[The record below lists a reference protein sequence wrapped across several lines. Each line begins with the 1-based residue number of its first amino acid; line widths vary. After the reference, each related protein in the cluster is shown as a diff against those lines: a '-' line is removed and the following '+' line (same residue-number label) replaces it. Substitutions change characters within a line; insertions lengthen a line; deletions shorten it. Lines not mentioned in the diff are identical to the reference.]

1 MTTEQN
7 NFDDVISMLDSMPV
21 YPVVRLPLSD
31 DSDSLPLTGDT
42 KIDNA
47 FKWIQDHDL
56 QGSFTLSP
64 SLPQFVRRMKKHLKS
79 EYITSEDLSR
89 YPVVVPDTSF
99 IPGAAIR
106 KRVADDLWNDLAM
119 PSELSIAL
127 SPRGW
132 QHFGVLA
139 ERMMFAGHEGVLHRR
154 DLNVTDGDKATTFWD
169 ESVLFMFVACSMLL
183 REVDDNFEKTR
194 KQSKSSQ
201 CLGDFIRQNSESI
214 RKQMGG
220 IRPSVC
226 EQLENLL
233 YLFVNGGSV
242 SWHSGM
248 SHQAKEA
255 FLSVTAWDLYLMCK
269 RLPSDMV
276 LYKSFARNSKH
287 TDNKDLRY
295 MQEEHHQDILDR
307 INEVRGERTGLKKYQ
322 NLITSAVLKASEE
335 FGDPEHIST
344 AEVLCDA
351 LGSGLM
357 LSETVPLE
365 AFGNMMEHLDRI
377 ADKLTPV
384 EVMSV
389 LYIAAHPTYVF
400 RTCTPQKAVE
410 VISFGLE
417 SDCAVQFVQAL
428 VKVLMDYDSVLPT
441 FGNWKTAVRDG
452 GDVFS
457 LNINMMVP
465 IMSKIPSSNERVI
478 TREHVIFRSKYN
490 PLKMTQVLG

>member
-7 NFDDVISMLDSMPV
+7 NFDDVTSMMDSMPV
-21 YPVVRLPLSD
+21 YPVVGLPLSD
-31 DSDSLPLTGDT
+31 KSNSLALTGET
-42 KIDNA
+42 RIDNA
-47 FKWIQDHDL
+47 FKWIQDNGL
-56 QGSFTLSP
+56 QGLFTLSP

-79 EYITSEDLSR
+79 GDITSEDLR
-89 YPVVVPDTSF
+89 RHPVVVPDTSF

-106 KRVADDLWNDLAM
+106 KRVSDDLWSNLAM

-139 ERMMFAGHEGVLHRR
+139 ERMMLAGHTNVLHRR
-154 DLNVTDGDKATTFWD
+154 DVSNTDDAGAFWD
-169 ESVLFMFVACSMLL
+169 ESVLFVFVACSMLL
-183 REVDDNFEKTR
+183 REVDDDLEKVR
-194 KQSKSSQ
+194 KQGENSQ
-201 CLGDFIRQNSESI
+201 CLGDFIRQNSEGI

-220 IRPSVC
+220 LRPSVC

-242 SWHSGM
+242 SWHSSM

-255 FLSVTAWDLYLMCK
+255 LLSATAWDLYLMCK
-269 RLPSDMV
+269 RLSSDTI
-276 LYKSFARNSKH
+276 LYKSFIRNSSY

-335 FGDPEHIST
+335 FGDPGHIST

-357 LSETVPLE
+357 VSETVPLE

-377 ADKLTPV
+377 VYKLTPV
-384 EVMSV
+384 EVMSL
-389 LYIAAHPTYVF
+389 LYVAAHPTYVF

-410 VISFGLE
+410 VISFGME

-428 VKVLMDYDSVLPT
+428 VRVLMDYDSVLPT

-490 PLKMTQVLG
+490 PLKMAQVLG

>member
-1 MTTEQN
+1 MVSEQN
-7 NFDDVISMLDSMPV
+7 NLDDVINMLDSMPV

-31 DSDSLPLTGDT
+31 ASDPLTSTGDS

-47 FKWIQDHDL
+47 FNWVQDNGL

-64 SLPQFVRRMKKHLKS
+64 SLPQFVRRMKKRLKS
-79 EYITSEDLSR
+79 CDITSEDLSR

-106 KRVADDLWNDLAM
+106 KRVTDDLWNNLEM

-139 ERMMFAGHEGVLHRR
+139 ERMMLAGHEGVLHRR
-154 DLNVTDGDKATTFWD
+154 DLNVTDGATTFWD
-169 ESVLFMFVACSMLL
+169 ESVLFVFVACSMLL
-183 REVDDNFEKTR
+183 REVDDNLEKIR
-194 KQSKSSQ
+194 KQGENIQ
-201 CLGDFIRQNSESI
+201 RLGDFIQQNSESI

-220 IRPSVC
+220 LRPSVC

-233 YLFVNGGSV
+233 YLFVNGGTV
-242 SWHSGM
+242 SWHSSM

-255 FLSVTAWDLYLMCK
+255 LLSVTTWNLYLMCK
-269 RLPSDMV
+269 RLSSDTI
-276 LYKSFARNSKH
+276 LYKSFTRNSNH
-287 TDNKDLRY
+287 TDNKDLEY
-295 MQEEHHQDILDR
+295 MKEEHHQDILDR
-307 INEVRGERTGLKKYQ
+307 VAEVRGEKTDLKRYQ
-322 NLITSAVLKASEE
+322 NLITSAVLKASEA

-351 LGSGLM
+351 LGCGLL

-365 AFGNMMEHLDRI
+365 AFGSMMEHLERI

-384 EVMSV
+384 KVMSV

-465 IMSKIPSSNERVI
+465 IMSKITISNERVI

-490 PLKMTQVLG
+490 PLKMTQILG

>member
-1 MTTEQN
+1 MVSEQN
-7 NFDDVISMLDSMPV
+7 NFDEVISILDSMPV

-31 DSDSLPLTGDT
+31 ASDPLTSTGDT

-47 FKWIQDHDL
+47 FKWIQDNGM
-56 QGSFTLSP
+56 QGLFTLSP
-64 SLPQFVRRMKKHLKS
+64 SLPQFVRRMKKYLKS
-79 EYITSEDLSR
+79 GDITPEDLNRHS
-89 YPVVVPDTSF
+89 VVVPDTSF

-106 KRVADDLWNDLAM
+106 KRVADDLWNNLAM

-139 ERMMFAGHEGVLHRR
+139 ERMMLAGHEGVLHRR
-154 DLNVTDGDKATTFWD
+154 DMSNTDGAGALWD
-169 ESVLFMFVACSMLL
+169 ESVLFVFVACSMLL
-183 REVDDNFEKTR
+183 CEVDDDLEKVR
-194 KQSKSSQ
+194 KHGENSQ
-201 CLGDFIRQNSESI
+201 CLGDFIRQNSEKI

-220 IRPSVC
+220 LRPSAC

-242 SWHSGM
+242 SWHSSM
-248 SHQAKEA
+248 SHQAKQTL
-255 FLSVTAWDLYLMCK
+255 LSATAWDLYLMCK
-269 RLPSDMV
+269 RLSSDMI
-276 LYKSFARNSKH
+276 LYKSFIRNSSY

-307 INEVRGERTGLKKYQ
+307 INEVRGEKTGLKKYQ

-335 FGDPEHIST
+335 FGDPGHIST

-351 LGSGLM
+351 LGNGLM

-389 LYIAAHPTYVF
+389 LYMTAHPTYVF

-410 VISFGLE
+410 VIGFGLE

-428 VKVLMDYDSVLPT
+428 VRVLMDYDSVLPT
-441 FGNWKTAVRDG
+441 FGNWKTAVKDG

>member
-21 YPVVRLPLSD
+21 YPVVGLPLSD
-31 DSDSLPLTGDT
+31 KSNSLALTGET
-42 KIDNA
+42 RIDNA
-47 FKWIQDHDL
+47 FKWIQDNDL

-64 SLPQFVRRMKKHLKS
+64 SLPQFVRRMKKRFKS
-79 EYITSEDLSR
+79 GDITSEDLSKH
-89 YPVVVPDTSF
+89 PVVVPDTSF

-106 KRVADDLWNDLAM
+106 KRVSDDLWNNLAM

-139 ERMMFAGHEGVLHRR
+139 ERMMIAGHKDVLHRR
-154 DLNVTDGDKATTFWD
+154 DMNVTDGATTFWD
-169 ESVLFMFVACSMLL
+169 ESVLFVFVACSMLL
-183 REVDDNFEKTR
+183 REVDDDLEKVR
-194 KQSKSSQ
+194 KQGENSQ
-201 CLGDFIRQNSESI
+201 CLGGFIRQNSEGI

-220 IRPSVC
+220 LRPSVC

-255 FLSVTAWDLYLMCK
+255 FLSVTAWDLCLMCK
-269 RLPSDMV
+269 RLSSDTI
-276 LYKSFARNSKH
+276 LYKSFTRNSSH
-287 TDNKDLRY
+287 ADDKDLRY

-307 INEVRGERTGLKKYQ
+307 VAEVRGEKNGLKRYQ

-335 FGDPEHIST
+335 FGDPGHIST

-365 AFGNMMEHLDRI
+365 AFGSMMEHLDRI

-384 EVMSV
+384 EVMSL
-389 LYIAAHPTYVF
+389 LYVAAHPTYVF

-428 VKVLMDYDSVLPT
+428 VKVLMDYDSVLPA

-490 PLKMTQVLG
+490 PLKMTQILG

>member
-1 MTTEQN
+1 MTEEQS
-7 NFDDVISMLDSMPV
+7 NFDDVISMLDSMSV

-31 DSDSLPLTGDT
+31 ASDSLPLAGDT
-42 KIDNA
+42 KVDNA
-47 FKWIQDHDL
+47 FKWIQDNSL

-79 EYITSEDLSR
+79 EDITSEDLSR

-106 KRVADDLWNDLAM
+106 KRVTDDLWNNLAM

-139 ERMMFAGHEGVLHRR
+139 ERMMIAGHEDVLHRR
-154 DLNVTDGDKATTFWD
+154 DLKTTDRATTFWD
-169 ESVLFMFVACSMLL
+169 ESVLFVFVACSMLL
-183 REVDDNFEKTR
+183 REVDDDLEKVR
-194 KQSKSSQ
+194 KHGENSQ
-201 CLGDFIRQNSESI
+201 CLGDFIRQNSEGI

-220 IRPSVC
+220 LRSSIC

-269 RLPSDMV
+269 RLSSDTI
-276 LYKSFARNSKH
+276 LYKSFTRNSSH
-287 TDNKDLRY
+287 TDNKDLEY
-295 MQEEHHQDILDR
+295 MKEEHHQDILDR
-307 INEVRGERTGLKKYQ
+307 VAEVRGEKTDLKRYQ
-322 NLITSAVLKASEE
+322 NLITNAVLKASEA

-351 LGSGLM
+351 LGCGLL

-365 AFGNMMEHLDRI
+365 AFGSMMENLDRI
-377 ADKLTPV
+377 ADKLTSV

-389 LYIAAHPTYVF
+389 LYVAAHPTYVF

-410 VISFGLE
+410 VIGFGLE

-452 GDVFS
+452 GDIFS

-465 IMSKIPSSNERVI
+465 IMSKIPNSNERVI

-490 PLKMTQVLG
+490 PLKMAQMLG

>member
-1 MTTEQN
+1 MTDDQS
-7 NFDDVISMLDSMPV
+7 NFDNVISMLDSMPV

-31 DSDSLPLTGDT
+31 ESNSLTLIEDT

-47 FKWIQDHDL
+47 FKWIQDNSL

-64 SLPQFVRRMKKHLKS
+64 SLPQFVRRMKKRLKS
-79 EYITSEDLSR
+79 GDIISEDLCR
-89 YPVVVPDTSF
+89 HPVVVPDTSF

-106 KRVADDLWNDLAM
+106 KRVSDDLWNNLVM

-139 ERMMFAGHEGVLHRR
+139 ERMMSAGHTDVLHRR
-154 DLNVTDGDKATTFWD
+154 DTSNTGDAGTFWD
-169 ESVLFMFVACSMLL
+169 ESVLFVFVACSMLL
-183 REVDDNFEKTR
+183 REVDDDLEKVR
-194 KQSKSSQ
+194 KQGENSQ
-201 CLGDFIRQNSESI
+201 RLGDFIRQNSESI

-220 IRPSVC
+220 LRPSVC

-465 IMSKIPSSNERVI
+465 IMSKIPGNNERVI

-490 PLKMTQVLG
+490 PLKMAQVLG

>member
-7 NFDDVISMLDSMPV
+7 NFDDVISTLDSMPV

-31 DSDSLPLTGDT
+31 DSDSLKSTGDS

-47 FKWIQDHDL
+47 FKWIQDNGL

-64 SLPQFVRRMKKHLKS
+64 SLPQFVRRIKKRLKS
-79 EYITSEDLSR
+79 GDITPEDLNKHS
-89 YPVVVPDTSF
+89 VVVPDTSF

-106 KRVADDLWNDLAM
+106 KRVSDDLWNNLAM

-139 ERMMFAGHEGVLHRR
+139 ERMMFAGHTDVLHRR
-154 DLNVTDGDKATTFWD
+154 DTSNTGDAGTFWD
-169 ESVLFMFVACSMLL
+169 ESVLFVFVACSMLL
-183 REVDDNFEKTR
+183 REVDDDLEKVR
-194 KQSKSSQ
+194 KQGENSQ

-220 IRPSVC
+220 LRPSVC

-255 FLSVTAWDLYLMCK
+255 ILSANAWDLYLMCK
-269 RLPSDMV
+269 RLFSDMI
-276 LYKSFARNSKH
+276 LYKSFIRNSSY
-287 TDNKDLRY
+287 TDDKDLRY

-307 INEVRGERTGLKKYQ
+307 INEVRGEKAGLKKYQ

-335 FGDPEHIST
+335 FGDPGHIST

-357 LSETVPLE
+357 VSETVPLE
-365 AFGNMMEHLDRI
+365 AFGSMMEHLDRI

-389 LYIAAHPTYVF
+389 LYMTAHPTYVF
-400 RTCTPQKAVE
+400 RTCTPQKGVE

-428 VKVLMDYDSVLPT
+428 VRVLMDYDSVLPT

>member
-1 MTTEQN
+1 MTDDQS
-7 NFDDVISMLDSMPV
+7 NFDNVISMLDSMPV

-31 DSDSLPLTGDT
+31 ESNSLTLIEDT

-47 FKWIQDHDL
+47 FKWIQDNGL

-64 SLPQFVRRMKKHLKS
+64 SLPQFVRRMKKRLKS
-79 EYITSEDLSR
+79 GDIISEDLCR
-89 YPVVVPDTSF
+89 HPVVVPDTSF

-106 KRVADDLWNDLAM
+106 KRVSDDLWNNLVM

-139 ERMMFAGHEGVLHRR
+139 ERMMSAGHTDVLHRR
-154 DLNVTDGDKATTFWD
+154 DTSNTGDAGTFWD
-169 ESVLFMFVACSMLL
+169 ESVLFVFVACSMLL
-183 REVDDNFEKTR
+183 REVDDDLEKVR
-194 KQSKSSQ
+194 KQGENSQ
-201 CLGDFIRQNSESI
+201 RLGDFIRQNSESI

-220 IRPSVC
+220 LRPSVC

>member
-21 YPVVRLPLSD
+21 YPVIRLPLSD
-31 DSDSLPLTGDT
+31 DSDSLTPTGDT

-47 FKWIQDHDL
+47 FKWIQDNDL

-64 SLPQFVRRMKKHLKS
+64 SLPQFVRKTKKHLKS
-79 EYITSEDLSR
+79 GDVTSEDLSKHS
-89 YPVVVPDTSF
+89 VVVPDTSF

-106 KRVADDLWNDLAM
+106 KRVSDDLWNDLAM

-139 ERMMFAGHEGVLHRR
+139 ERMMLAGREGVLHRR
-154 DLNVTDGDKATTFWD
+154 DLNVKDGATTFWD
-169 ESVLFMFVACSMLL
+169 ASVLFMFVACSMFL
-183 REVDDNFEKTR
+183 REVDDNFEKVR
-194 KQSKSSQ
+194 KQ
-201 CLGDFIRQNSESI
+201 I
-214 RKQMGG
+214 GG
-220 IRPSVC
+220 LRPSVC

-242 SWHSGM
+242 SWHSSM
-248 SHQAKEA
+248 FHQAKEA
-255 FLSVTAWDLYLMCK
+255 LLSANAWDLYLMCK
-269 RLPSDMV
+269 RLSSDMI
-276 LYKSFARNSKH
+276 LYKSFIRNSNH
-287 TDNKDLRY
+287 TDDKDLRY

-322 NLITSAVLKASEE
+322 NLITSALLKASEE
-335 FGDPEHIST
+335 FGDPGHIST

-357 LSETVPLE
+357 VSETVPLE
-365 AFGNMMEHLDRI
+365 AFGSMMEHLDRI
-377 ADKLTPV
+377 SDKLTPV

-428 VKVLMDYDSVLPT
+428 VRVLMDYDSVLPT

-490 PLKMTQVLG
+490 PLKMTQMLG

>member
-7 NFDDVISMLDSMPV
+7 NFDDVISMLDSMSV

-31 DSDSLPLTGDT
+31 DSDSFISTGDT
-42 KIDNA
+42 KVDNA
-47 FKWIQDHDL
+47 FKWIQDNSL

-79 EYITSEDLSR
+79 EDITSEDLSR

-106 KRVADDLWNDLAM
+106 KRVTDDLWNNLAM

-139 ERMMFAGHEGVLHRR
+139 ERMMLAGHKGVLHRR
-154 DLNVTDGDKATTFWD
+154 DLNVKDGATTFWD
-169 ESVLFMFVACSMLL
+169 ESVLFVFVACSMLL
-183 REVDDNFEKTR
+183 REVDDNLEKVR
-194 KQSKSSQ
+194 KQGENSQ
-201 CLGDFIRQNSESI
+201 RLGDFIRQNSESI

-335 FGDPEHIST
+335 FGDHEHIST

-357 LSETVPLE
+357 ISETVPLE
-365 AFGNMMEHLDRI
+365 AFGNMMKHLDRI

>member
-7 NFDDVISMLDSMPV
+7 NFDDVISMLDSMSV

-31 DSDSLPLTGDT
+31 DSDSFISTGDT
-42 KIDNA
+42 KVDNA
-47 FKWIQDHDL
+47 FKWIQDNSL

-139 ERMMFAGHEGVLHRR
+139 ERMMLAGHKGVLHRR
-154 DLNVTDGDKATTFWD
+154 DLNVKDGATTFWD
-169 ESVLFMFVACSMLL
+169 ESVLFVFVACSMLL
-183 REVDDNFEKTR
+183 REVDDNLEKVR
-194 KQSKSSQ
+194 KQGENSQ
-201 CLGDFIRQNSESI
+201 RLGDFIRQNSESI

-365 AFGNMMEHLDRI
+365 AFGRMMEHLDRI

>member
-1 MTTEQN
+1 MTDDQS
-7 NFDDVISMLDSMPV
+7 NFDDVINMLNSMPV
-21 YPVVRLPLSD
+21 YPVVKLPLSI
-31 DSDSLPLTGDT
+31 DSGSLSPAGDT
-42 KIDNA
+42 RVDNA
-47 FKWIQDHDL
+47 FKWVQDNGL
-56 QGSFTLSP
+56 QGSFALSP
-64 SLPQFVRRMKKHLKS
+64 SLPQFVRRVKKHLKS
-79 EYITSEDLSR
+79 GDITPEDLSR
-89 YPVVVPDTSF
+89 HSVVVPDTSF

-106 KRVADDLWNDLAM
+106 KRVSDDLWNNLAM

-132 QHFGVLA
+132 QHLGVLV
-139 ERMMFAGHEGVLHRR
+139 EKMMLAGHEDVLHRR
-154 DLNVTDGDKATTFWD
+154 DMNVTDGANTFWD

-183 REVDDNFEKTR
+183 REVDNDLEKVR
-194 KQSKSSQ
+194 KQGENSQ

-214 RKQMGG
+214 RKQIGSL
-220 IRPSVC
+220 RPSVC
-226 EQLENLL
+226 QQLENLL

-242 SWHSGM
+242 SWHSNM

-255 FLSVTAWDLYLMCK
+255 LLSINAWDLYLMCK
-269 RLPSDMV
+269 RLSSDTI
-276 LYKSFARNSKH
+276 LYKSFTRNNNNH

-307 INEVRGERTGLKKYQ
+307 ITEIRGEKADLKRYQ
-322 NLITSAVLKASEE
+322 NLITSTVLKASEA

-351 LGSGLM
+351 LGCGLL

-365 AFGNMMEHLDRI
+365 AFGSMMKNLDKI

-389 LYIAAHPTYVF
+389 LYITAHPTYVF

-428 VKVLMDYDSVLPT
+428 VRVLMDYDSVLPT

-452 GDVFS
+452 GDIFS

-465 IMSKIPSSNERVI
+465 IMSKIPSNNERVI

-490 PLKMTQVLG
+490 PLKMAQVLG

>member
-1 MTTEQN
+1 MVSEQN
-7 NFDDVISMLDSMPV
+7 NFDEVISILDSMPV

-31 DSDSLPLTGDT
+31 ASDPLTSTGDT

-47 FKWIQDHDL
+47 FKWIQDNGM
-56 QGSFTLSP
+56 QGLFTLSP
-64 SLPQFVRRMKKHLKS
+64 SLPQFVRRMKKCLKS
-79 EYITSEDLSR
+79 GDITSEDLSR

-106 KRVADDLWNDLAM
+106 KRVSDDLWNNLAM

-132 QHFGVLA
+132 QHFGVIA
-139 ERMMFAGHEGVLHRR
+139 ERMMLTGHTNVLHRR
-154 DLNVTDGDKATTFWD
+154 DVSNTDDAGAFWD
-169 ESVLFMFVACSMLL
+169 ESVLFVFVACSMLL
-183 REVDDNFEKTR
+183 REVDDDLEKVR
-194 KQSKSSQ
+194 KQGENSQ
-201 CLGDFIRQNSESI
+201 CLGDFIRQNSERI

-220 IRPSVC
+220 LRPSVC

-242 SWHSGM
+242 SWHSSM

-255 FLSVTAWDLYLMCK
+255 LLSTTAWDLYLMCK
-269 RLPSDMV
+269 RLSSDMI
-276 LYKSFARNSKH
+276 LYKSFIRNSSY

-322 NLITSAVLKASEE
+322 NLITNAVLKASGE
-335 FGDPEHIST
+335 FGDLGHIST

-365 AFGNMMEHLDRI
+365 AFGSMMEHLDRI

-428 VKVLMDYDSVLPT
+428 VRVLMDYDSVLPT

-490 PLKMTQVLG
+490 PLKMAQVFG

>member
-7 NFDDVISMLDSMPV
+7 NFDDVISVLDSMPV

-31 DSDSLPLTGDT
+31 ESNSLTLIEDT

-47 FKWIQDHDL
+47 FKWIQDNGL

-64 SLPQFVRRMKKHLKS
+64 SLPQFVRRMKKRLKS
-79 EYITSEDLSR
+79 GDITSEDLCR
-89 YPVVVPDTSF
+89 HPVIVPDTSF
-99 IPGAAIR
+99 IPGAAIC
-106 KRVADDLWNDLAM
+106 KRVSDDLWSNLAM

-139 ERMMFAGHEGVLHRR
+139 ERMMFAGHTDVLHRR
-154 DLNVTDGDKATTFWD
+154 DASNTDGAGTFWD
-169 ESVLFMFVACSMLL
+169 ESVLFVFVACSMLL
-183 REVDDNFEKTR
+183 REVDDDLEKVR
-194 KQSKSSQ
+194 KQGENSQ
-201 CLGDFIRQNSESI
+201 CLGDFIRQNYEKI

-220 IRPSVC
+220 LRPSVC

-242 SWHSGM
+242 SWHSSM
-248 SHQAKEA
+248 SHQEKEA
-255 FLSVTAWDLYLMCK
+255 LLSATAWDLYLMCK
-269 RLPSDMV
+269 RLSSDMI
-276 LYKSFARNSKH
+276 LYKSFIRNSNH
-287 TDNKDLRY
+287 TDDKDLRY

-322 NLITSAVLKASEE
+322 NLITSAVLQASEE
-335 FGDPEHIST
+335 FGDPGHIST

-490 PLKMTQVLG
+490 PLKMSQVFG

>member
-1 MTTEQN
+1 
-7 NFDDVISMLDSMPV
+7 
-21 YPVVRLPLSD
+21 
-31 DSDSLPLTGDT
+31 
-42 KIDNA
+42 
-47 FKWIQDHDL
+47 
-56 QGSFTLSP
+56 
-64 SLPQFVRRMKKHLKS
+64 
-79 EYITSEDLSR
+79 
-89 YPVVVPDTSF
+89 
-99 IPGAAIR
+99 
-106 KRVADDLWNDLAM
+106 
-119 PSELSIAL
+119 
-127 SPRGW
+127 
-132 QHFGVLA
+132 
-139 ERMMFAGHEGVLHRR
+139 
-154 DLNVTDGDKATTFWD
+154 
-169 ESVLFMFVACSMLL
+169 
-183 REVDDNFEKTR
+183 
-194 KQSKSSQ
+194 
-201 CLGDFIRQNSESI
+201 
-214 RKQMGG
+214 
-220 IRPSVC
+220 
-226 EQLENLL
+226 
-233 YLFVNGGSV
+233 
-242 SWHSGM
+242 
-248 SHQAKEA
+248 
-255 FLSVTAWDLYLMCK
+255 MCK
-269 RLPSDMV
+269 RLSSDMI
-276 LYKSFARNSKH
+276 LYKSFTRNSNH
-287 TDNKDLRY
+287 TDSKDLRY

-335 FGDPEHIST
+335 FGDPGHIST

-357 LSETVPLE
+357 VSETVPLE
-365 AFGNMMEHLDRI
+365 AFGSMMEHLDRI

-389 LYIAAHPTYVF
+389 LYMTAHPTYVF

>member
-7 NFDDVISMLDSMPV
+7 NFDDVISMLDSMSV

-31 DSDSLPLTGDT
+31 DSDSFISTGDT
-42 KIDNA
+42 KVDNA
-47 FKWIQDHDL
+47 FKWIQDNSL

-139 ERMMFAGHEGVLHRR
+139 ERMMLAGHKGVLHRR
-154 DLNVTDGDKATTFWD
+154 DLNVKDGATTFWD
-169 ESVLFMFVACSMLL
+169 ESVLFVFVACSMLL
-183 REVDDNFEKTR
+183 REVDDNLEKVR
-194 KQSKSSQ
+194 KQGENSQ
-201 CLGDFIRQNSESI
+201 RLGDFIRQNSESI

-322 NLITSAVLKASEE
+322 NLITSAVLKASGE
-335 FGDPEHIST
+335 FGDPGHIST

-365 AFGNMMEHLDRI
+365 AFGRMMEHLDRI

-465 IMSKIPSSNERVI
+465 IMSKIPNSNERVI

>member
-7 NFDDVISMLDSMPV
+7 NFDDVISTLDSMPV

-31 DSDSLPLTGDT
+31 DSDSLKSTGDS

-47 FKWIQDHDL
+47 FKWIQDNGL

-64 SLPQFVRRMKKHLKS
+64 SLPQFVRRIKKRLKS
-79 EYITSEDLSR
+79 GDITPEDLNKHS
-89 YPVVVPDTSF
+89 VVVPDTSF

-106 KRVADDLWNDLAM
+106 KRVSDDLWNNLAM

-139 ERMMFAGHEGVLHRR
+139 ERMMFAGHTDVLHRR
-154 DLNVTDGDKATTFWD
+154 DTSNTGDAGTFWD
-169 ESVLFMFVACSMLL
+169 ESVLFVFVACSMLL
-183 REVDDNFEKTR
+183 REVDDDLEKVM
-194 KQSKSSQ
+194 KQGDNSQ
-201 CLGDFIRQNSESI
+201 CLGDFIRQNSEKI
-214 RKQMGG
+214 RKQMGSL
-220 IRPSVC
+220 RPSVC

-242 SWHSGM
+242 SWHSSM

-255 FLSVTAWDLYLMCK
+255 LLSATAWDLYLMCK
-269 RLPSDMV
+269 RLSSDMV
-276 LYKSFARNSKH
+276 LYKSFIRNSGH
-287 TDNKDLRY
+287 SNSKDLKY
-295 MQEEHHQDILDR
+295 MQEEHHQDIPDR

-322 NLITSAVLKASEE
+322 NLITSAVLKAFEE
-335 FGDPEHIST
+335 FGDPGHIST

-384 EVMSV
+384 EVMSL
-389 LYIAAHPTYVF
+389 LYVAAHPTYVF

>member
-1 MTTEQN
+1 MVSEQN
-7 NFDDVISMLDSMPV
+7 NFDEVISILDSMPV

-31 DSDSLPLTGDT
+31 ASDPLTSTGDT

-47 FKWIQDHDL
+47 FKWIQDNGM
-56 QGSFTLSP
+56 QGLFTLSP

-79 EYITSEDLSR
+79 GDITPEDLNRHS
-89 YPVVVPDTSF
+89 VVVPDTSF

-106 KRVADDLWNDLAM
+106 KRVADDLWNNLAM

-139 ERMMFAGHEGVLHRR
+139 ERMMLAGHEGVLHRR
-154 DLNVTDGDKATTFWD
+154 DMSNTDGAGALWD
-169 ESVLFMFVACSMLL
+169 ESVLFVFVACSMLL
-183 REVDDNFEKTR
+183 CEVDDDLEKVR
-194 KQSKSSQ
+194 KHGENSQ
-201 CLGDFIRQNSESI
+201 CLGDFIRQNSEKI

-220 IRPSVC
+220 LRPSAC

-242 SWHSGM
+242 SWHSSM
-248 SHQAKEA
+248 SHQAKQTL
-255 FLSVTAWDLYLMCK
+255 LSATAWDLYLMCK
-269 RLPSDMV
+269 RLSSDMI
-276 LYKSFARNSKH
+276 LYKSFIRNSSY

-307 INEVRGERTGLKKYQ
+307 INEVRGEKTGLKKYQ

-335 FGDPEHIST
+335 FGDPGHIST

-351 LGSGLM
+351 LGNGLM

-389 LYIAAHPTYVF
+389 LYMTAHPTYVF

-410 VISFGLE
+410 VIGFGLE

-428 VKVLMDYDSVLPT
+428 VRVLMDYDSVLPT
-441 FGNWKTAVRDG
+441 FGNWKTAVKDG

>member
-1 MTTEQN
+1 MTDDQS
-7 NFDDVISMLDSMPV
+7 NFDNVISMLDSMPV
-21 YPVVRLPLSD
+21 YPVVRLPLFN
-31 DSDSLPLTGDT
+31 DSGSLALTGDT

-47 FKWIQDHDL
+47 FKWIQDSNL
-56 QGSFTLSP
+56 QGLFTLSP
-64 SLPQFVRRMKKHLKS
+64 SLPQFVRRMKKRLKTGDV
-79 EYITSEDLSR
+79 TSEDLSR
-89 YPVVVPDTSF
+89 YSMVVPDTSF

-106 KRVADDLWNDLAM
+106 KRVSDDLWNNLAM

-139 ERMMFAGHEGVLHRR
+139 ERMMIAGHTDVLHRR
-154 DLNVTDGDKATTFWD
+154 DASNTDGAGTFWD
-169 ESVLFMFVACSMLL
+169 ESVLFVFVACSMLL
-183 REVDDNFEKTR
+183 REVDDDLEKVR
-194 KQSKSSQ
+194 KQGENSQ
-201 CLGDFIRQNSESI
+201 CLGGFIRQNSEGI

-220 IRPSVC
+220 LRPSVC

-242 SWHSGM
+242 SWHSSM

-255 FLSVTAWDLYLMCK
+255 LLSATAWDLYLMCK
-269 RLPSDMV
+269 RLSSDTI
-276 LYKSFARNSKH
+276 LYKSFIRNSSY

-307 INEVRGERTGLKKYQ
+307 INEVRGERSGLKKYQ

-335 FGDPEHIST
+335 FGDPGHIST

-357 LSETVPLE
+357 VSETVPLE
-365 AFGNMMEHLDRI
+365 AFGSMMEHLDRI

-384 EVMSV
+384 EVMSL
-389 LYIAAHPTYVF
+389 LYVAAHPTYVF

-417 SDCAVQFVQAL
+417 SDCAVKFVQAL

-465 IMSKIPSSNERVI
+465 IMSKIPSNNERVI

-490 PLKMTQVLG
+490 PLKMAQILG

>member
-1 MTTEQN
+1 MTEEQS
-7 NFDDVISMLDSMPV
+7 NFDDVISMLDSMSV

-31 DSDSLPLTGDT
+31 DSGFPALTGDT
-42 KIDNA
+42 RIDNA
-47 FKWIQDHDL
+47 FKWIQDNDL
-56 QGSFTLSP
+56 QGLFTLSP

-79 EYITSEDLSR
+79 GDITSEDLR
-89 YPVVVPDTSF
+89 RHPVVVPDTSF

-106 KRVADDLWNDLAM
+106 KRVSDDLWSNLAM

-139 ERMMFAGHEGVLHRR
+139 ERMMLAGHTNILHRR
-154 DLNVTDGDKATTFWD
+154 DISITDDMTTFWD
-169 ESVLFMFVACSMLL
+169 ESVLFVFVACSMLL
-183 REVDDNFEKTR
+183 REVDDDLEKVR
-194 KQSKSSQ
+194 KQGENSQ

-220 IRPSVC
+220 LRPSVC

-255 FLSVTAWDLYLMCK
+255 LLSANAWDLYLMCK
-269 RLPSDMV
+269 RLSSDMI
-276 LYKSFARNSKH
+276 LYKSFIRNSNH
-287 TDNKDLRY
+287 TDDKDLRY

-322 NLITSAVLKASEE
+322 NLITSAVLKASGE
-335 FGDPEHIST
+335 FGDPGHIST

-365 AFGNMMEHLDRI
+365 AFGRMMEHLDRI

-428 VKVLMDYDSVLPT
+428 VRVLMDYDSVLPT

>member
-21 YPVVRLPLSD
+21 YPVIRLPLSD
-31 DSDSLPLTGDT
+31 DSDSLTPTGDT

-47 FKWIQDHDL
+47 FKWIQDNDL

-64 SLPQFVRRMKKHLKS
+64 SLPQFVRKTKKHLKS
-79 EYITSEDLSR
+79 GDVTSEDLSKHS
-89 YPVVVPDTSF
+89 VVVPDTSF

-106 KRVADDLWNDLAM
+106 KRVSDDLWNDLAM

-139 ERMMFAGHEGVLHRR
+139 ERMMLAGHKGILHRR
-154 DLNVTDGDKATTFWD
+154 DLNVTDGATTFWD
-169 ESVLFMFVACSMLL
+169 ESVLFVFVACSMML
-183 REVDDNFEKTR
+183 REVDDNFEKVR
-194 KQSKSSQ
+194 KQDESSQ
-201 CLGDFIRQNSESI
+201 CLGDFISQNSESI
-214 RKQMGG
+214 MKQMGG
-220 IRPSVC
+220 LRPSVC

-248 SHQAKEA
+248 SRQAKEV

-269 RLPSDMV
+269 RLSSDMV
-276 LYKSFARNSKH
+276 LYKSFTRNSNH

-307 INEVRGERTGLKKYQ
+307 VTEIRGEKNGLKRYQ
-322 NLITSAVLKASEE
+322 NLITSAVLKASEV
-335 FGDPEHIST
+335 FGDPEYIST

-351 LGSGLM
+351 LGCGLL

-365 AFGNMMEHLDRI
+365 AFGSMMEHLDRI

-389 LYIAAHPTYVF
+389 LYVAAHPTYVF

-417 SDCAVQFVQAL
+417 YDCAVQFMQAL
-428 VKVLMDYDSVLPT
+428 VRVLMDYDSVLPT

-452 GDVFS
+452 GDIFS

-465 IMSKIPSSNERVI
+465 IMSKIPNSNERVI

-490 PLKMTQVLG
+490 PLKMTQMLG

>member
-1 MTTEQN
+1 MVSEQN
-7 NFDDVISMLDSMPV
+7 NFDEVISILDSMPV

-31 DSDSLPLTGDT
+31 ASDPLTSTGDT

-47 FKWIQDHDL
+47 FKWIQDNGM
-56 QGSFTLSP
+56 QGLFTLSP

-79 EYITSEDLSR
+79 GDITPEDLNRHS
-89 YPVVVPDTSF
+89 VVVPDTSF

-106 KRVADDLWNDLAM
+106 KRVADDLWNNLAM

-139 ERMMFAGHEGVLHRR
+139 ERMMLAGHEGVLHRR
-154 DLNVTDGDKATTFWD
+154 DMSNTDGAGALWD
-169 ESVLFMFVACSMLL
+169 ESVLFVFVACSMLL
-183 REVDDNFEKTR
+183 CEVDDDLEKVR
-194 KQSKSSQ
+194 KHGENSQ
-201 CLGDFIRQNSESI
+201 CLGDFIRQNSEKI

-220 IRPSVC
+220 LRPSAC

-242 SWHSGM
+242 SWHSSM
-248 SHQAKEA
+248 SHQAKQTL
-255 FLSVTAWDLYLMCK
+255 LSATAWDLYLMCK
-269 RLPSDMV
+269 RLSSDMI
-276 LYKSFARNSKH
+276 LYKSFIRNSSY

-295 MQEEHHQDILDR
+295 MQGEHHQDILDR
-307 INEVRGERTGLKKYQ
+307 INEVRGEKTGLKKYQ

-335 FGDPEHIST
+335 FGDPGHIST

-351 LGSGLM
+351 LGNGLM

-365 AFGNMMEHLDRI
+365 AFGNMMEHMDRI

>member
-1 MTTEQN
+1 MTEEQS
-7 NFDDVISMLDSMPV
+7 NFDDVISMLDSMSV

-31 DSDSLPLTGDT
+31 ASDSLPLAGDT
-42 KIDNA
+42 KVDNA
-47 FKWIQDHDL
+47 FKWIQDNSL

-64 SLPQFVRRMKKHLKS
+64 SLPQFVRRMKKRLKTGD
-79 EYITSEDLSR
+79 ITSEGLSR
-89 YPVVVPDTSF
+89 HSVVVPDTSF

-139 ERMMFAGHEGVLHRR
+139 DRMMLAGHEDVLHRR
-154 DLNVTDGDKATTFWD
+154 DLNIKDRATTFWD
-169 ESVLFMFVACSMLL
+169 ESVLFVFVACSMLL
-183 REVDDNFEKTR
+183 REVDDNLEKVR
-194 KQSKSSQ
+194 KQGENSQ
-201 CLGDFIRQNSESI
+201 RLGDFIRQNSESI

-220 IRPSVC
+220 LRPSVC

-242 SWHSGM
+242 SWHSSM

-255 FLSVTAWDLYLMCK
+255 LLSATAWDLYLMCK
-269 RLPSDMV
+269 RLSSDTI
-276 LYKSFARNSKH
+276 LYKSFTRNSSH
-287 TDNKDLRY
+287 TDNKDLEY
-295 MQEEHHQDILDR
+295 MKEEHHQDILDR
-307 INEVRGERTGLKKYQ
+307 VAEVRGEKNGLKRYQ
-322 NLITSAVLKASEE
+322 NLITSAILKASEA

-351 LGSGLM
+351 LGCGLL

-365 AFGNMMEHLDRI
+365 AFGSMMEHLDRI

-389 LYIAAHPTYVF
+389 LYVAAHPTYVF

-428 VKVLMDYDSVLPT
+428 VRVLMDYDSVLPT

-452 GDVFS
+452 GNVFS

-465 IMSKIPSSNERVI
+465 IMSKITSSNERVI

-490 PLKMTQVLG
+490 PLKMTQILG

>member
-1 MTTEQN
+1 MVSEQN
-7 NFDDVISMLDSMPV
+7 NFDEVISILDSMPV

-31 DSDSLPLTGDT
+31 ASDPLTSTGDT

-47 FKWIQDHDL
+47 FKWIQDNGM
-56 QGSFTLSP
+56 QGLFTLSP

-79 EYITSEDLSR
+79 GDITPEDLNRHS
-89 YPVVVPDTSF
+89 VVVPDTSF

-106 KRVADDLWNDLAM
+106 KRVADDLWNNLAM

-139 ERMMFAGHEGVLHRR
+139 ERMMLAGHEGVLHRR
-154 DLNVTDGDKATTFWD
+154 DMSNTDGAGALWD
-169 ESVLFMFVACSMLL
+169 ESVLFVFVACSMLL
-183 REVDDNFEKTR
+183 CEVDDDLEKVR
-194 KQSKSSQ
+194 KHGENSQ
-201 CLGDFIRQNSESI
+201 CLGDFIRQNSEKI

-220 IRPSVC
+220 LRPSAC

-242 SWHSGM
+242 SWHSSM
-248 SHQAKEA
+248 SHQAKQTL
-255 FLSVTAWDLYLMCK
+255 LSATAWDLYLMCK
-269 RLPSDMV
+269 RLSSDMI
-276 LYKSFARNSKH
+276 LYKSFIRNSSY

-307 INEVRGERTGLKKYQ
+307 INEVRGEKTGLKKYQ

-335 FGDPEHIST
+335 FGDPGHIST

-351 LGSGLM
+351 LGNGLM

-365 AFGNMMEHLDRI
+365 AFGNMMEHMDRI

-389 LYIAAHPTYVF
+389 LYMTAHPTYVF

-410 VISFGLE
+410 VIGFGLE

-428 VKVLMDYDSVLPT
+428 VRVLMDYDSVLPT
-441 FGNWKTAVRDG
+441 FGNWKTAVKDG

>member
-1 MTTEQN
+1 MTEEQS
-7 NFDDVISMLDSMPV
+7 NFDDVISMLDSMSV

-31 DSDSLPLTGDT
+31 ASDSLPLAGET
-42 KIDNA
+42 KVGNA
-47 FKWIQDHDL
+47 FKWIQDNSL

-79 EYITSEDLSR
+79 EDITSEDLSR

-106 KRVADDLWNDLAM
+106 KRVTDDLWNNLAM

-139 ERMMFAGHEGVLHRR
+139 ERMMIAGHEDVLHRR
-154 DLNVTDGDKATTFWD
+154 DLKTTDRATTFWD
-169 ESVLFMFVACSMLL
+169 ESVLFVFVACSMLL
-183 REVDDNFEKTR
+183 REVDDDLEKVR
-194 KQSKSSQ
+194 KQGENSQ
-201 CLGDFIRQNSESI
+201 CLGDFIRQNSEGI

-220 IRPSVC
+220 LRSSIC

-269 RLPSDMV
+269 RLSSDTI
-276 LYKSFARNSKH
+276 LYKSFTRNSSH
-287 TDNKDLRY
+287 TDNKDFEY
-295 MQEEHHQDILDR
+295 MKEEHHQDILDR

-322 NLITSAVLKASEE
+322 NLITSAVLKASGE
-335 FGDPEHIST
+335 FGDPGHIST

-365 AFGNMMEHLDRI
+365 AFGRMMEHLDRI

-428 VKVLMDYDSVLPT
+428 VNVLMDYDSVLPT

-465 IMSKIPSSNERVI
+465 IMSKIPNSNERVI

>member
-7 NFDDVISMLDSMPV
+7 NFDDVISTLDSMPV

-31 DSDSLPLTGDT
+31 DSDSLKSTGDS

-47 FKWIQDHDL
+47 FKCIQDNGL

-64 SLPQFVRRMKKHLKS
+64 SLPQFVRRIKKRLKS
-79 EYITSEDLSR
+79 GDITPEDLNKHS
-89 YPVVVPDTSF
+89 VVVPDTSF

-106 KRVADDLWNDLAM
+106 KRVSDDLWNNLAM

-139 ERMMFAGHEGVLHRR
+139 ERMMFAGHTDVLHRR
-154 DLNVTDGDKATTFWD
+154 DTSNTGDAGTFWD
-169 ESVLFMFVACSMLL
+169 ESVLFVFVACSMLL

-201 CLGDFIRQNSESI
+201 CLGDFIRQNSERI

-220 IRPSVC
+220 LRPSVC

-233 YLFVNGGSV
+233 HLFVNGGSV
-242 SWHSGM
+242 SWHSSM

-255 FLSVTAWDLYLMCK
+255 LLSVTAWDLYPMCK
-269 RLPSDMV
+269 RLSSDMI
-276 LYKSFARNSKH
+276 LYKSFIRNSNH
-287 TDNKDLRY
+287 TDDKDLRY

-335 FGDPEHIST
+335 FGDPGHIST

-384 EVMSV
+384 EVMSL
-389 LYIAAHPTYVF
+389 LYVAAHPTYVF

-428 VKVLMDYDSVLPT
+428 VRVLMDYDSVLPT

-490 PLKMTQVLG
+490 PLKMSQVFG

>member
-21 YPVVRLPLSD
+21 YPVMNLSLSD
-31 DSDSLPLTGDT
+31 DSNSLALTGDT
-42 KIDNA
+42 RIDNA
-47 FKWIQDHDL
+47 FRWIQDNDL
-56 QGSFTLSP
+56 QGLFTLSP

-79 EYITSEDLSR
+79 GDITSEDLR
-89 YPVVVPDTSF
+89 RHHVVVPDTSF

-106 KRVADDLWNDLAM
+106 KRVSDDLWSNLAM

-139 ERMMFAGHEGVLHRR
+139 ERMMSAGHTDVLHRR
-154 DLNVTDGDKATTFWD
+154 DTSNTGDAGTFWD

-201 CLGDFIRQNSESI
+201 CLGDFIRQNSEKI

-220 IRPSVC
+220 LRPSVC

-242 SWHSGM
+242 SWHSSM

-255 FLSVTAWDLYLMCK
+255 LLSVTAWDLYLMCK

>member
-1 MTTEQN
+1 MATENN

-21 YPVVRLPLSD
+21 YPVVRLSSSN
-31 DSDSLPLTGDT
+31 DSNSLPTTGDT

-47 FKWIQDHDL
+47 FKWIQDNGLHGL
-56 QGSFTLSP
+56 FTLSP
-64 SLPQFVRRMKKHLKS
+64 SLPQFVRRMKKRLKS
-79 EYITSEDLSR
+79 GEVSLKDLSKHS
-89 YPVVVPDTSF
+89 VIVPNTSF

-106 KRVADDLWNDLAM
+106 KRVSDDLWNNLAM

-132 QHFGVLA
+132 QQFGVLA
-139 ERMMFAGHEGVLHRR
+139 ERMMLAGHTDVLHRR
-154 DLNVTDGDKATTFWD
+154 DISSTDDENTFWD
-169 ESVLFMFVACSMLL
+169 QSVLFVFVACSMLL
-183 REVDDNFEKTR
+183 REVDENFEKIR
-194 KQSKSSQ
+194 KQGKSSQ
-201 CLGDFIRQNSESI
+201 SLGDFIRQNSENI
-214 RKQMGG
+214 RKQTGG
-220 IRPSVC
+220 LHPSVC

-255 FLSVTAWDLYLMCK
+255 FLSATAWDLYLMCK
-269 RLPSDMV
+269 RLSSDMV
-276 LYKSFARNSKH
+276 LYKSFIRNSSR
-287 TDNKDLRY
+287 NNNRDLRY
-295 MQEEHHQDILDR
+295 MQEEHHQDILDL
-307 INEVRGERTGLKKYQ
+307 ITEVRVEKTDLKRYQ
-322 NLITSAVLKASEE
+322 NLITSAVLKASGA
-335 FGDPEHIST
+335 FGDPSHAST

-351 LGSGLM
+351 LGSGLL

-365 AFGNMMEHLDRI
+365 AFGSMMEHLNRVADR
-377 ADKLTPV
+377 LTPID
-384 EVMSV
+384 VMSV
-389 LYIAAHPTYVF
+389 LYVTAHPTYVF

-428 VKVLMDYDSVLPT
+428 VRVLMDYDSVLPT
-441 FGNWKTAVRDG
+441 FGNWKKAVSDG

-465 IMSKIPSSNERVI
+465 IMSKIANSNERVI
-478 TREHVIFRSKYN
+478 TREQVIFRSKYN
-490 PLKMTQVLG
+490 PLKMAQVLG

>member
-1 MTTEQN
+1 MVSEQN
-7 NFDDVISMLDSMPV
+7 NFDDVISILDSMPV

-31 DSDSLPLTGDT
+31 TSDPLTSTGDT

-47 FKWIQDHDL
+47 FKWIQDNDL

-64 SLPQFVRRMKKHLKS
+64 SLPQFVRRMKKRLKS
-79 EYITSEDLSR
+79 GDITSKHS
-89 YPVVVPDTSF
+89 VVVPDSSF

-106 KRVADDLWNDLAM
+106 KRVTDDLWNNLEM

-139 ERMMFAGHEGVLHRR
+139 ERMMLAGHKEVLHRR
-154 DLNVTDGDKATTFWD
+154 DMNVTDGATTFWD
-169 ESVLFMFVACSMLL
+169 ESVLFVFVACSMLL
-183 REVDDNFEKTR
+183 REVDDDLEKVR
-194 KQSKSSQ
+194 KQGENSQ
-201 CLGDFIRQNSESI
+201 RLGDFIRQNSEGI

-220 IRPSVC
+220 LRPSVC

-242 SWHSGM
+242 SWHSSM

-255 FLSVTAWDLYLMCK
+255 LLSATAWDLYLMCK
-269 RLPSDMV
+269 RLSSDTI
-276 LYKSFARNSKH
+276 LYKSFIRNSSY

-335 FGDPEHIST
+335 FGDPGHIST

-377 ADKLTPV
+377 AYKLTPV
-384 EVMSV
+384 EVMSL
-389 LYIAAHPTYVF
+389 LYVAAHPTYVF

-417 SDCAVQFVQAL
+417 SDCAVKFVQAL
-428 VKVLMDYDSVLPT
+428 VRVLMDYDSVLPT

-490 PLKMTQVLG
+490 PLKMAQVLG